1 MISNE
6 RSLHTLAA
14 WQQRALSDLPALI
27 DELEA
32 HFAAAEPEVLAFVPE
47 DGRFDRLRRDA
58 VSLTRLFPDP
68 ATRPPLFGVPVGV
81 KDIYNADGFLTRAG
95 VDLPPELFGGPE
107 ATAVTRLKQAGALIL
122 GKTVTTQFAYFA
134 PGPTRH
140 PLSKA
145 LGELHTPGGSSSGS
159 AAAVAA
165 GLSPLTLGTQ
175 TIGSINRPAAFCGV
189 VGYKPTFDRVPK
201 DGVVP
206 LSPSADTMGVFVPAA
221 ADLALVAPLL
231 VDDWSPVAAAGPA
244 RPRLAV
250 PEGPYLERAAPAALA
265 HFREKVQMLEARGF
279 AVVSIPAMS
288 DFDAIYTRHNEMVA
302 AEAARVHEAW
312 FAFFGDRYHPKT
324 AELIRRGQSVE
335 LAAYERAVIG
345 RAALRRELHGL
356 MDEHNIDL
364 WLSPSAVD
372 VAPRGLESTGDPVM
386 NLPWTHAGMP
396 AVTLPSGADERGLPY
411 GLQIAGRFG
420 ADEALLVAAGALA
433 AALAPGAE

>member
-1 MISNE
+1 MTTND
-6 RSLHTLAA
+6 RSPAPLAA
-14 WQQRALSDLPALI
+14 WQQQAQSDLPALI

-32 HFAAAEPEVLAFVPE
+32 RFAATEPELLAFVPE
-47 DGRFDRLRRDA
+47 DDRFDRLRRDA

-68 ATRPPLFGVPVGV
+68 ATRPPLFGVPIGV
-81 KDIYNADGFLTRAG
+81 KDIYNAGGFPTRAG
-95 VDLPPELFGGPE
+95 VDLPPELFAGAE
-107 ATAVTRLKQAGALIL
+107 ATAVTRLRRAGALIL

-175 TIGSINRPAAFCGV
+175 TIGSINRPAAFCGL

-206 LSPSADTMGVFVPAA
+206 LSPSADTMGVFVPAV

-231 VDDWSPVAAAGPA
+231 VDAWRPAAAGRPA

-265 HFREKVQMLEARGF
+265 QFRESCAALAAAGF
-279 AVVSIPAMS
+279 AVIPVPAMA

-324 AELIRRGQSVE
+324 AELIWRGQSVE

-356 MDEHNIDL
+356 MDAHNIGL

-386 NLPWTHAGMP
+386 NLPWTHAGLP

-420 ADEALLVAAGALA
+420 ADEALLAGAEA
-433 AALAPGAE
+433 VDAALARPAL